1 MSVQFFKFT
10 NSKIIELYLLRDDR
24 KKRSNNLGTAV
35 RKLKVDVIIV
45 IILPIVSF
53 SRWFHHSCFLLPFF
67 LALWQMNEIIYGM
80 IKP

>member
-53 SRWFHHSCFLLPFF
+53 SR
-67 LALWQMNEIIYGM
+67 
-80 IKP
+80 